1 MKKNDFVNLEIFD
14 TTLMGAG
21 VGKHEGLTVFV
32 DASVTGDVVKAHI
45 LKVKSNYAFAKIA
58 EIIQPSEWR
67 VDSNC
72 GSYPKCGGC
81 SFRHI
86 SYNQELK
93 LKENAVKNNLKH
105 IGKTEP
111 ELEPITGLEPDGYR
125 NKAQYPVS
133 FENNELRIGFFAG
146 HSHRVIDCPDCGL
159 QPAEFSKAVKAFRRY
174 IQENSVSVYDESEH
188 KGLIRHIYFRKAVS
202 TGEIMVC
209 VVANGNSIPA
219 KQSLIDAFKNVFGDN
234 LKSVILNENRDKTNV
249 IMGKKCTVLYGIDH
263 ITDVLCGV
271 KVRISPLSFYQVN
284 HNVAEKLYEKAAEYA
299 EPQGKTVLDLYCG
312 AGTIGLSMAEK
323 AKKIIGVE
331 IIPEAVE
338 DAEFNAEQNGFD
350 NAEFLCGDASEAA
363 EKLKNDGIKPDV
375 VVVDPPRKGCEPE
388 LIRIIAGSF
397 APERVVYVSCDVGT
411 FSRDI
416 KIFGEKGYTLTE
428 YTPADLF
435 PRTSHCET
443 VALLSQRRPDEHI
456 DITIDLTEFDTT
468 AAELKATYP
477 EIKEYVLN
485 KFGLKV
491 SSLYISQVKTK
502 CGIIERENYNKGKA
516 GHRVPQ
522 CPKEK
527 EDAIMDALKHFKMI

>member
-249 IMGKKCTVLYGIDH
+249 IMGKKCTVIYGIDH

-338 DAEFNAEQNGFD
+338 DAEFNAGQNGFD

-397 APERVVYVSCDVGT
+397 APERVVYVSCDSAT
-411 FSRDI
+411 LARDC
-416 KIFGEKGYTLTE
+416 KIFKEHGYE
-428 YTPADLF
+428 AIKAAPFDMF
-435 PRTSHCET
+435 PRTGHVET
-443 VALLSQRRPDEHI
+443 VCLLCRTDKS
-456 DITIDLTEFDTT
+456 
-468 AAELKATYP
+468 
-477 EIKEYVLN
+477 
-485 KFGLKV
+485 
-491 SSLYISQVKTK
+491 
-502 CGIIERENYNKGKA
+502 
-516 GHRVPQ
+516 
-522 CPKEK
+522 
-527 EDAIMDALKHFKMI
+527 